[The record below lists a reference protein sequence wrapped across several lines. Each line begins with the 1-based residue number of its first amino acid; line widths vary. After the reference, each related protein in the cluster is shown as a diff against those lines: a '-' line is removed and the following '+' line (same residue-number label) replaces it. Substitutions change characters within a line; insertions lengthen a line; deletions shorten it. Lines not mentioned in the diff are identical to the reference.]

1 MHPITKIKSEVLQGG
16 QVLLDK
22 GLVAGTWGNISVRI
36 PETKWVAVTP
46 SGKGYHEITVD
57 DIVVVDAVG
66 TVVEGQFKPSSELP
80 MHLAIY
86 QARSDIQAIV
96 HTHSVFAS
104 ACAVAHKNIPP
115 IIEDLVQLVGG
126 SVDVAEYALPGT
138 ELLAQNI
145 VKALGNKNAVLMAN
159 HGVVGCGQTLD
170 EAMLA
175 CELVEKAAQ
184 IYIYA
189 NQIGGA
195 QLLSDEDIDVMH
207 KFYVE
212 YYSKRQQG
220 RMV

>member
-86 QARSDIQAIV
+86 QARTDIQAIV

-104 ACAVAHKNIPP
+104 ACAVAHKNIPS